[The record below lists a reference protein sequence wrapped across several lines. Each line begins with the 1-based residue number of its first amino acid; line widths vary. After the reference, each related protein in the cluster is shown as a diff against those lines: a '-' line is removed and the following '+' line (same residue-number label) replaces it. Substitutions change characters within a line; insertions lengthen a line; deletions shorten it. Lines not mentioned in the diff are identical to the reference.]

1 MQLHDW
7 QAMQMT
13 LVNPKSHARKKPLLP
28 GKNIHFKGQTHEK
41 SLDNKII
48 KKSG

>member
-1 MQLHDW
+1 MPERNLCSQ
-7 QAMQMT
+7 
-13 LVNPKSHARKKPLLP
+13 
-28 GKNIHFKGQTHEK
+28 GKQIHFKGQTHEK